1 MIDSRVKLFSERQS
15 PHDVKFR
22 NRKNIKRLRRRQT
35 TTHRLRWARFLE
47 EVRTRRSSQQKH
59 SRKREK
65 FIDPH
70 SGRFFLPLV
79 HFHALHNQRAPT
91 RFYKYFF
98 FAFVFIFIIS
108 LTGDERWTAPLKVG
122 QWVTSRTDMWVRVDV
137 LDNHFLRFGL
147 GWRRK
152 SSVRLTI
159 TDLTR
164 RLIIPAT
171 FLFY

>member
-15 PHDVKFR
+15 PHDEKFR

-70 SGRFFLPLV
+70 SGRFFSFLSFISMRFTTNELQLAFTNISSSLLCLYLLSLSLAMSV
-79 HFHALHNQRAPT
+79 GRLRSKQVSESLAAPICE
-91 RFYKYFF
+91 Y
-98 FAFVFIFIIS
+98 VSMS
-108 LTGDERWTAPLKVG
+108 LTIIFCVSVSADEG
-122 QWVTSRTDMWVRVDV
+122 SRQS
-137 LDNHFLRFGL
+137 G
-147 GWRRK
+147 
-152 SSVRLTI
+152 
-159 TDLTR
+159 
-164 RLIIPAT
+164 
-171 FLFY
+171 